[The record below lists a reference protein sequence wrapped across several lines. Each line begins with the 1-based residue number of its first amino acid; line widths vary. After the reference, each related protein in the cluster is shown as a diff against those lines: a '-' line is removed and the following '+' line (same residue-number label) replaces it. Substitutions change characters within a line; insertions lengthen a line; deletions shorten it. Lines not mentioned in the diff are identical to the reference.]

1 LSGRSGVDLYLKC
14 LQLILRHQIW
24 YLIKDKGL
32 PTELETVVFDLWSLR
47 IAQLGDKIASD
58 SQGFDS
64 QSQSQAFSTL
74 DSDESGT
81 ETEKSTA
88 RSNRKIRTKLGGLP
102 SLLDC
107 LALCYLGILTLRLPV
122 TPGDIFTWTTDG
134 KLAYQRAIKYLP
146 LTMKDRLPSTYHA
159 ALDPDTL
166 LKYSRF
172 YTATTDLQMS
182 FMEQHKI
189 VWPPLNHPLLLF
201 RYLKELGLP
210 VELYDATIRLAGLL
224 GYNFTLHQADN
235 RRFGIRH
242 LPEAQ
247 LVGCLVVCVKLFYP
261 FDNKQRH
268 PKLPSEPTAV
278 VLDWG
283 DWARQVKAA
292 KDRQRGETDRFTGEE
307 LVSLQD
313 KDIFSMQPGQLDQYL
328 DFYADTFL
336 DNAEI
341 QRTRENDDFR
351 NALYQMFPTE
361 GEQDSSQLPHGLPS
375 EDGLKMVQSVH
386 SNMRAMTTVDDAE
399 AGMDTVRPG
408 QLYPLYKNEQDLP
421 AQARQFY
428 EEVARLAGLSMEML
442 IMAVFATEGRV
453 EKWRRKQ
460 RKEGGD

>member
-1 LSGRSGVDLYLKC
+1 LFWIG
-14 LQLILRHQIW
+14 
-24 YLIKDKGL
+24 
-32 PTELETVVFDLWSLR
+32 
-47 IAQLGDKIASD
+47 
-58 SQGFDS
+58 
-64 QSQSQAFSTL
+64 
-74 DSDESGT
+74 
-81 ETEKSTA
+81 
-88 RSNRKIRTKLGGLP
+88 
-102 SLLDC
+102 
-107 LALCYLGILTLRLPV
+107 
-122 TPGDIFTWTTDG
+122 
-134 KLAYQRAIKYLP
+134 AI
-146 LTMKDRLPSTYHA
+146 
-159 ALDPDTL
+159 
-166 LKYSRF
+166 
-172 YTATTDLQMS
+172 
-182 FMEQHKI
+182 
-189 VWPPLNHPLLLF
+189 
-201 RYLKELGLP
+201 
-210 VELYDATIRLAGLL
+210 
-224 GYNFTLHQADN
+224 
-235 RRFGIRH
+235 
-242 LPEAQ
+242 
-247 LVGCLVVCVKLFYP
+247 
-261 FDNKQRH
+261 
-268 PKLPSEPTAV
+268 
-278 VLDWG
+278 
-283 DWARQVKAA
+283 A